1 MFEGGTL
8 QGVIGGLMSESI
20 EDIYLRTMWLV
31 LHTIRIC
38 LLVGA
43 HLVTIQASYGCVIAW
58 INCCESWGFFWGG
71 GISMQFVLHS
81 AFDFLMGLWA
91 VRCLM
96 QPHPKPQEPPS

>member
-71 GISMQFVLHS
+71 GVSLTFSSPAWRKLHNVHVAFFHSQSQASMSNRH
-81 AFDFLMGLWA
+81 
-91 VRCLM
+91 
-96 QPHPKPQEPPS
+96 